1 MLSKKFSKGGR
12 GTVCSSA
19 AETVS
24 EHKSSKIQNLR
35 VLFVLIVLSILFFTS
50 CTNFKTQSQFD
61 KNLQELPTLTPYRIA
76 DKWGFCDRNKKMII
90 QPVYDDARPFS
101 DGLAAVELND
111 KWGYIDTK
119 ANMVIK
125 PVYDAGC
132 NMVGLFSDGLAAV
145 ELNGKWGFIDDK
157 GKMVI

>member
-90 QPVYDDARPFS
+90 QPVYDDAR
-101 DGLAAVELND
+101 LNSTIN
-111 KWGYIDTK
+111 G
-119 ANMVIK
+119 VISIQK
-125 PVYDAGC
+125 PI
-132 NMVGLFSDGLAAV
+132 
-145 ELNGKWGFIDDK
+145 W
-157 GKMVI
+157 